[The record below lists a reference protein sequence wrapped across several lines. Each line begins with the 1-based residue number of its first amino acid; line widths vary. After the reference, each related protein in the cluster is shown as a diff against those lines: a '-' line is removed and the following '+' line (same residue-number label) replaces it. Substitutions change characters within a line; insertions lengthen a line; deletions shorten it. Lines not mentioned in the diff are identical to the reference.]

1 MHFLDLPQDAISS
14 ILEYL
19 YEHPKQNSDNAL
31 PLTAKR
37 WSEPKNKTI
46 YVLSRVCKALA
57 EYTHPLRFRYVLCA
71 SPIDLLLFVNI
82 LKRNETLQQS
92 VRFLF
97 LSYRS
102 IAPFVQA
109 PYFLDTFPK
118 LFPNLFA
125 LQITIQGNI
134 DQAFIDRLARCVN
147 LRHLTLSCSEITSAS
162 VPTLASLNLWS
173 LQVHLY
179 NQSPYEAFPIK
190 AILSGQSRFSLKELH
205 LSCFVSS
212 INRYHLKTSMVFPS
226 STTLRGLKAL
236 SLQDAVLIE
245 KDTLTK
251 LSHFVPNL
259 ETLSVQLRAAKA
271 VDPDASGSWPELKR
285 LYVDYKSLDNTNVQ
299 LDRILFNAPS
309 LTEVFLD
316 KLSQSA
322 FFLLCREIGSPGFT
336 QIRFLTIE
344 IVLMQTIVLS
354 SKQIRNLSSC
364 LESLEALTLKAYNK
378 GGNTRMEKKM
388 KLQNIEAC
396 TQAFSG
402 EITHL

>member
-1 MHFLDLPQDAISS
+1 MHFLDLPQDTVSS
-14 ILEYL
+14 ILEHL
-19 YEHPKQNSDNAL
+19 YEYPKQNSDNTL

-46 YVLSRVCKALA
+46 YVLSRVCKTLA
-57 EYTHPLRFRYVLCA
+57 EYTHPLRFRYVLCT

-109 PYFLDTFPK
+109 PYFLDVFPK
-118 LFPNLFA
+118 LVPNLFA

-134 DQAFIDRLARCVN
+134 DQDFMTRLADCVN

-162 VPTLASLNLWS
+162 VPALANLSLWS
-173 LQVHLY
+173 LHVHLY
-179 NQSPYEAFPIK
+179 NQSPHDAFPIK
-190 AILSGQSRFSLKELH
+190 EILSGQSRSSLKELH

-212 INRYHLKTSMVFPS
+212 INRFHLKPSMVFPS

-236 SLQDAVLIE
+236 SFQDAVVIE
-245 KDTLTK
+245 KDTLTG

-259 ETLSVQLRAAKA
+259 QTLSVQLRGATA
-271 VDPDASGSWPELKR
+271 VDPDATGSWPELKR
-285 LYVDYKSLDNTNVQ
+285 LYVDYKYLDNTNAQ
-299 LDRILFNAPS
+299 RESILFNAPS

-316 KLSQSA
+316 RLPQSA
-322 FFLLCREIGSPGFT
+322 FLLLCRGSGSPGFT

-344 IVLMQTIVLS
+344 IVLIQTFLLS
-354 SKQIRNLSSC
+354 SEHIYNLS
-364 LESLEALTLKAYNK
+364 LWLGNLEALTLKAYNK
-378 GGNTRMEKKM
+378 GGNARMEKKM
-388 KLQNIEAC
+388 KLQDIEAC
-396 TQAFSG
+396 AQALSG
-402 EITHL
+402 EMIYS